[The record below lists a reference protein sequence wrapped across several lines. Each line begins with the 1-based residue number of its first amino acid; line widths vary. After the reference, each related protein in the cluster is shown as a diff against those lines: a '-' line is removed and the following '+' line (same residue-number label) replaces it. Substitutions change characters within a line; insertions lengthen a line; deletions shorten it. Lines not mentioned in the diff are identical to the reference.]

1 MQKEPRA
8 GTDDMK
14 TGKKEAVEFK
24 DGYAVGWKMSVPD
37 CFKDSIKT
45 KAFNVGDVFYDS
57 PEAYERT
64 WMEALCHIQLSIQ
77 IQSFSPNSV
86 AYTVFKPNKDRTAL
100 VQVATETATADDF
113 IKFLRCGFQHPVA
126 G

>member
-1 MQKEPRA
+1 
-8 GTDDMK
+8 MK
-14 TGKKEAVEFK
+14 TGKKEAIEFK
-24 DGYAVGWKMSVPD
+24 DGYAVGWEMSVLD

-45 KAFNVGDVFYDS
+45 KTFNVGDVFYDS
-57 PEAYERT
+57 PEAYEGT

-77 IQSFSPNSV
+77 IQSFNPSSV

-100 VQVATETATADDF
+100 VQVATETATADNF
-113 IKFLRCGFQHPVA
+113 KKFFRHGFQPPVA